1 MIPQA
6 GQYVKIVFRNATQA
20 EGVVESWS
28 DETTILR
35 SPDKKSVFIIQK
47 TAEDVMAVKIML
59 DYSGFTSLEKKL
71 EETKEKFKQV
81 YDEPTVSADDLR
93 IKSMAQL
100 KTAMIEQ
107 ERKILA
113 ERMKE
118 HRPTGIKSSYQYP
131 DFFQKEPK

>member
-1 MIPQA
+1 MIPQV

-28 DETTILR
+28 DEATILR
-35 SPDKKSVFIIQK
+35 SPDNKSVFIIQR
-47 TAEDVMAVKIML
+47 TAEDVMAVKIIL
-59 DYSGFTSLEKKL
+59 DYSGFTSLEEKL
-71 EETKEKFKQV
+71 NQTKEKFQQV
-81 YDEPTVSADDLR
+81 YEQPSADDLR

-113 ERMKE
+113 EKMKE
-118 HRPTGIKSSYQYP
+118 HRPTGLKSNYRRP
-131 DFFQKEPK
+131 DFFQKESK

>member
-1 MIPQA
+1 MIPQV

-28 DETTILR
+28 DEATILR
-35 SPDKKSVFIIQK
+35 SPDKKSVFIIQR
-47 TAEDVMAVKIML
+47 TAEDVMAVKIIL

-71 EETKEKFKQV
+71 EETKEKFQQV
-81 YDEPTVSADDLR
+81 YEQPSADDLR

-118 HRPTGIKSSYQYP
+118 HRATGIKTNYQHP
-131 DFFQKEPK
+131 NFFQKESK

>member
-6 GQYVKIVFRNATQA
+6 GQYVKIIFRNATQV

-28 DETTILR
+28 DEATVLR
-35 SPDKKSVFIIQK
+35 SPDKKSVFIVQR
-47 TAEDVMAVKIML
+47 TAEDVMAIKIIL
-59 DYSGFTSLEKKL
+59 DYNGFTSLEKKL
-71 EETKEKFKQV
+71 EETKQQFQAV
-81 YDEPTVSADDLR
+81 YEQPSADDLR

-113 ERMKE
+113 EKMKE
-118 HRPTGIKSSYQYP
+118 HRPTGLRSNYEYP
-131 DFFQKEPK
+131 GILQKHSAK

>member
-1 MIPQA
+1 MIPQV

-28 DETTILR
+28 DEATILR
-35 SPDKKSVFIIQK
+35 SPDKKSIFIIQR
-47 TAEDVMAVKIML
+47 TAEDVMAVKIIL
-59 DYSGFTSLEKKL
+59 DYTGFTSLEKKI
-71 EETKEKFKQV
+71 EETKEKFQQV
-81 YDEPTVSADDLR
+81 YEQPSADDLR

-118 HRPTGIKSSYQYP
+118 HRPTGIKNSYQYP